1 MISILPLFHESEPHT
16 GQLNVLSVR
25 EMCHFNQDGR
35 VVQHLFKIS
44 PNCNEAQLSV
54 PNTGGLTRHAN
65 DRCGK
70 DVRMSRVGTLCVSF
84 GED

>member
-1 MISILPLFHESEPHT
+1 M
-16 GQLNVLSVR
+16 
-25 EMCHFNQDGR
+25 
-35 VVQHLFKIS
+35 QHLFKIS

-70 DVRMSRVGTLCVSF
+70 DVRMSHVGTLCVSF